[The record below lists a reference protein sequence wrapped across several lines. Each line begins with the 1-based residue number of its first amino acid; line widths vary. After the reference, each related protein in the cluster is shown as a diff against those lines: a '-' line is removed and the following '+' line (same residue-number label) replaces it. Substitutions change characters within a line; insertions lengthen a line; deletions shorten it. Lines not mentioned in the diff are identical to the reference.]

1 MSGDNLEYYVIVT
14 DDEGDYFATPITSN
28 QPGTINV
35 RRLNANDGTAIN
47 TFETVS
53 YSKILKTKVAYTKGM
68 YLYCV
73 DPNIVNV
80 VPTKY
85 LDFDQLYSEGSEATG
100 VRYVRSDEKPG
111 NILKLLTS
119 KVRPVDVFQVQDP
132 THVKTLHRFEF
143 AVYSLFTKFSTI
155 KLKTENEI
163 VTFLDVYAREIS
175 KSCVL
180 ANLFLIRC
188 GREIDLNSYIG
199 IFREYLSYIINSKKQ
214 FIVKFLNLLLIR
226 SGFLGIE
233 LNDGRGILF
242 AYRDDSKIFHDGSE
256 SALENIVM
264 PNILAG
270 KMEKSTDLIK
280 RSTKDPSTPTHE
292 NSKRFAINGFIPVG
306 QFKDYNEITKMKPEQ
321 KPVSPGVLDRVL
333 DSTVKYFG
341 GKPYEDESGLNERQ
355 DFLEA

>member
-1 MSGDNLEYYVIVT
+1 MSGDNLEYYIIVT
-14 DDEGDYFATPITSN
+14 DDEGDYFATPISAGKSGSLT
-28 QPGTINV
+28 V

-47 TFETVS
+47 ATESVP
-53 YSKILKTKVAYTKGM
+53 YSKILRTKVAYTSGM

-80 VPTKY
+80 VPTRY
-85 LDFDQLYSEGSEATG
+85 LDFDQLYNEGSEATG

-111 NILKLLTS
+111 NILKLLTN

-155 KLKTENEI
+155 KLKSEDEI

-256 SALENIVM
+256 SAIENIVM
-264 PNILAG
+264 SNILAG
-270 KMEKSTDLIK
+270 KMENSKDLFK
-280 RSTKDPSTPTHE
+280 RSTKDPSVSTHE
-292 NSKRFAINGFIPVG
+292 SVKKFAINGFIPVG
-306 QFKDYNEITKMKPEQ
+306 QFVDYKDIVKKEEKSAGIFDKI
-321 KPVSPGVLDRVL
+321 LDRAVEH
-333 DSTVKYFG
+333 FG
-341 GKPYEDESGLNERQ
+341 GSYEEDESGLNKLP
-355 DFLEA
+355 DFM